1 MDRGEILL
9 HDLVGGLLQAHA
21 LVLHEGADGARHGKP
36 DEILACAGCRDSTR
50 MIRSVGSSADDGGI
64 ANSVPALGRDAAGGG
79 TGRDVAT
86 AVERDD
92 ADRAVLVR
100 VRPFRCSDGLGR
112 RRGGPPSGRGGMGEP
127 SFSSWRTRSC
137 QRRSVKKKAGGTC
150 SRCTCAAKSSAP
162 EPTSMTW
169 DDCSITARASEMG

>member
-1 MDRGEILL
+1 MDRGEIIL

-79 TGRDVAT
+79 TGRDVA
-86 AVERDD
+86 A
-92 ADRAVLVR
+92 RAVLVR

-112 RRGGPPSGRGGMGEP
+112 RRGRTLGARRNGRAVLFELADKILPAALGEKKGGGAPFAGAARGPSN
-127 SFSSWRTRSC
+127 
-137 QRRSVKKKAGGTC
+137 
-150 SRCTCAAKSSAP
+150 
-162 EPTSMTW
+162 
-169 DDCSITARASEMG
+169 